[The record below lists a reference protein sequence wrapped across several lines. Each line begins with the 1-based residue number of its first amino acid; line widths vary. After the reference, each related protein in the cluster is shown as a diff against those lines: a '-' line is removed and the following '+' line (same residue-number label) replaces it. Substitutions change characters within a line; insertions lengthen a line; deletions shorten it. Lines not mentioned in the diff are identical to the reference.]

1 MKKVLYLVVLLTS
14 LSAAA
19 NTAPP
24 EISDKV
30 IKAFKETFSEAENVN
45 WREMENSCQADF
57 KISEIKVRAIYDKEG
72 VLLQTV
78 RYYDEKNLPA
88 NILAKLKNKE
98 SDKEIFGVTEIS
110 TENEIAFH
118 IVLKDEKNWYWM
130 KSDAVGNMELT
141 QKLKRADPRDRSPF

>member
-1 MKKVLYLVVLLTS
+1 MKKVLYLVMLLTS

-19 NTAPP
+19 NNPP
-24 EISDKV
+24 EINDKV
-30 IKAFKETFSEAENVN
+30 MKAFKETFSEAENVN

-57 KISEIKVRAIYDKEG
+57 KISEIKVRAVYDKEG

-78 RYYDEKNLPA
+78 RYYDEKNLPS
-88 NILAKLKNKE
+88 NILAKLKSKQA
-98 SDKEIFGVTEIS
+98 DKQIFGVTEIS
-110 TENEIAFH
+110 TESDIAFH

-141 QKLKRADPRDRSPF
+141 QKLKRAEPRGPSPF

>member
-19 NTAPP
+19 NNPP
-24 EISDKV
+24 EINDKV
-30 IKAFKETFSEAENVN
+30 MKAFKETFSEAENVN

-57 KISEIKVRAIYDKEG
+57 KMSEIKVRALYDKEG

-78 RYYDEKNLPA
+78 RYYDEKNLPS
-88 NILAKLKNKE
+88 NILAKLKNKQA
-98 SDKEIFGVTEIS
+98 DKEIFGVTEIATDS
-110 TENEIAFH
+110 EIAFH

-141 QKLKRADPRDRSPF
+141 QKLKRADPKAPAAF